1 VLHVDIIIKNPV
13 IKPGINAIINYFILT
28 RVRSTLIANAKHAG
42 VEPYAWLKEVIS
54 RIADH
59 PYSKLN
65 NLLHL
70 NMAIDTK

>member
-1 VLHVDIIIKNPV
+1 M
-13 IKPGINAIINYFILT
+13 
-28 RVRSTLIANAKHAG
+28 
-42 VEPYAWLKEVIS
+42 EPYAWLKEVIS